1 MTYRQLTIIVKRGL
15 REARKTERQL
25 DSRLEKMEREM
36 DRLIERKTLIEPKSL
51 VLMTNLWSDFK
62 KQLPVVEKAIV
73 QVVQSAS
80 A

>member
-1 MTYRQLTIIVKRGL
+1 VTYRQLTIIVKRGL

-25 DSRLEKMEREM
+25 DTRLEKMEREM

-51 VLMTNLWSDFK
+51 VLLTNLWSDLK
-62 KQLPVVEKAIV
+62 KQIPVVEKAITA
-73 QVVQSAS
+73 VVQSAS